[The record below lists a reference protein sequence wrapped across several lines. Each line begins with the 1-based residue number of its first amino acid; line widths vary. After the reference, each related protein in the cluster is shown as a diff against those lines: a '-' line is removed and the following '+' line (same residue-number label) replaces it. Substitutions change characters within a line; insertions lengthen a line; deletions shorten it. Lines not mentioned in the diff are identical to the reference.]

1 MEGGGA
7 DTPASGEG
15 GGHGWRPGEFKEAN
29 CGVWLGSAGCVT
41 PLHYDLCHGV
51 LERRARHRVCEQ
63 RRFTPPGVNRLPD
76 RRARH
81 QARDVLCAGRLPSAL
96 SAGQPARAI
105 TSEEL
110 VCGGFHWNGACSTR
124 SGCEQVD
131 LDLWRQGGEG
141 AEGTAAGRA
150 ERAARASSAEATAR
164 SKNAEMQGSR
174 TVWVGAPLLRRGDG
188 VARDAFPRR
197 RALHAALLLAPRRDG
212 GGRCGT
218 VAKRAR

>member
-1 MEGGGA
+1 M
-7 DTPASGEG
+7 S
-15 GGHGWRPGEFKEAN
+15 
-29 CGVWLGSAGCVT
+29 
-41 PLHYDLCHGV
+41 V
-51 LERRARHRVCEQ
+51 L
-63 RRFTPPGVNRLPD
+63 
-76 RRARH
+76 
-81 QARDVLCAGRLPSAL
+81 
-96 SAGQPARAI
+96 
-105 TSEEL
+105 
-110 VCGGFHWNGACSTR
+110 CGGFHWNGACSTR

-212 GGRCGT
+212 GGRCGA

>member
-51 LERRARHRVCEQ
+51 LEWRARHRVCEQ
-63 RRFTPPGVNRLPD
+63 RGFTPPGVNRLPD

-96 SAGQPARAI
+96 SAGQPARAL
-105 TSEEL
+105 TSEESWCA
-110 VCGGFHWNGACSTR
+110 VASIGTAPAPRVAAVNRWTWTCGG
-124 SGCEQVD
+124 
-131 LDLWRQGGEG
+131 
-141 AEGTAAGRA
+141 
-150 ERAARASSAEATAR
+150 RAARGQR
-164 SKNAEMQGSR
+164 
-174 TVWVGAPLLRRGDG
+174 APP
-188 VARDAFPRR
+188 RDAPRGRRAPAPPRR
-197 RALHAALLLAPRRDG
+197 RPDQRMRRCKAVE
-212 GGRCGT
+212 RCG
-218 VAKRAR
+218 